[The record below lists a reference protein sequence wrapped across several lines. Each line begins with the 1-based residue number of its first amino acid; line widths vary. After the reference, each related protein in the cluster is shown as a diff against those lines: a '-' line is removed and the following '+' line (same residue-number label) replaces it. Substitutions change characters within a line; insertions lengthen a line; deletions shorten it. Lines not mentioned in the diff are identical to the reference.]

1 MPHTI
6 LLAGG
11 GTGGHVYPALAM
23 GDALRARGHT
33 VIYFGEASRL
43 EGRVAAQRGYKF
55 VAVDA
60 LAFPRAGLLA
70 KVGFGLK
77 LLRASF
83 RTRALVK
90 AEGATLVLGV
100 GGYVMAPTVLGAA
113 LLGVPSV
120 IHEANATPGLA
131 NRLCARVAS
140 LVLVTFPDSLA
151 KIPGKVERLLVGCP
165 VNPKVLQGDRQA
177 AAARYGLDPSRPTLL
192 VVGGSLGAATINE
205 VARTAALAWCGGD
218 GAGVGV
224 RNDPAGEG
232 LGARNDPGGAG
243 VGVRNDPGASSARPQ
258 SPQILHITGP
268 RYHAEVLAAYEKALG
283 TLPPT
288 LRVRDYEDKMGEA
301 YAIAD
306 LVLCRAGSS
315 TLSELCALG
324 KASVLIPSP
333 NVTDNHQE
341 ANARGLERAGAA
353 LVFVEKG
360 LDAASA
366 VEAMRALL
374 ADAEALKRMS
384 EGARSLGRPDVAE
397 HVADLVEARFPA

>member
-140 LVLVTFPDSLA
+140 LVLVTFPDSLT

-165 VNPKVLQGDRQA
+165 VNPNVLQGDRQA

-205 VARTAALAWCGGD
+205 VARMAALAWCGGD
-218 GAGVGV
+218 GAGLGVGS
-224 RNDPAGEG
+224 DPA
-232 LGARNDPGGAG
+232 GAG

-288 LRVRDYEDKMGEA
+288 LCVRDYEDKMGEA

-360 LDAASA
+360 LDAAGA
-366 VEAMRALL
+366 VEAMRTLL
-374 ADAEALKRMS
+374 ADTELLKRMS

>member
-77 LLRASF
+77 LLRASW

-140 LVLVTFPDSLA
+140 LVLVTFPDSLT

-177 AAARYGLDPSRPTLL
+177 AAARYGLDPARPTLL

-205 VARTAALAWCGGD
+205 VARTAALAWRGGD
-218 GAGVGV
+218 GQGRGVGGDRGV
-224 RNDPAGEG
+224 G
-232 LGARNDPGGAG
+232 LGVPNDPGGAPPAQ
-243 VGVRNDPGASSARPQ
+243 DQ
-258 SPQILHITGP
+258 WPQILHITGP
-268 RYHAEVLAAYEKALG
+268 RYHAEVLGAYEKALG

-288 LRVRDYEDKMGEA
+288 LCVRDYEDKMGEA

-360 LDAASA
+360 LDAAGA
-366 VEAMRALL
+366 VEAMRTLL
-374 ADAEALKRMS
+374 ADAVALKRMS